1 MSTSEEKAAEA
12 KKRIAEKK
20 GKEIDYSGADLS
32 QLSSLD
38 IGKEVDLSGADL
50 SKVPYLSFD
59 MSEKE
64 AAELD
69 TAAPVEDRAAKA
81 KTEGKKAGKVDVS
94 KTDLSAV
101 QKMAFDKTRG

>member
-12 KKRIAEKK
+12 KKRIAAKK
-20 GKEIDYSGADLS
+20 QGEYDLS
-32 QLSSLD
+32 
-38 IGKEVDLSGADL
+38 KADL
-50 SKVPYLSFD
+50 SKVPHLSFD

-69 TAAPVEDRAAKA
+69 TVAPVEDRAAKA
-81 KTEGKKAGKVDVS
+81 KTEDKKAGKVDVS

-101 QKMAFDKTRG
+101 QKMAFDKTRGR